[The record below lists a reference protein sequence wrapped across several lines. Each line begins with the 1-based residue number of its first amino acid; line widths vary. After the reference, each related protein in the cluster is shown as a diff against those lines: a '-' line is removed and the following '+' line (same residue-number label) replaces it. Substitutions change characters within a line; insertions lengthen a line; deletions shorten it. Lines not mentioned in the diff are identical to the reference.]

1 MLQHPSWCDF
11 ILLKFRP
18 MQSGGETEDSMGT
31 EKTNDTAMDKI
42 RWRPKSGQWQGK
54 WVEVDSR
61 ATSELVSMEFND
73 KLV

>member
-31 EKTNDTAMDKI
+31 ERI
-42 RWRPKSGQWQGK
+42 GRRPMTLLWT
-54 WVEVDSR
+54 R
-61 ATSELVSMEFND
+61 
-73 KLV
+73 